1 MTESKEI
8 NNKEA
13 EAPND
18 LKKTEA
24 RDNLFI
30 AVTAALAG
38 VFFVF
43 IIYQIVTS
51 PEQILPLLS
60 CGVAFI
66 VDIFLMIFSI
76 QRKFEVQRQIEKQ
89 HFDEMFAAQKAS
101 YFVLRRNFDELQER
115 LSSLEMEGNSIPG
128 DDIISAQ
135 KALTKVTINRNSENT
150 KAVVEAQR
158 KLLNENR
165 DEMIQSNQELKYLI
179 SDMSTEIKSLKADMK
194 ALETRQQTI
203 SDYKMSDEINEQT
216 SSIQTDTIPEQI
228 EEPDSVIK
236 ESAISSQQDSKQ
248 TEEPI
253 VNTESFEPEQNENI
267 DISTEETSVVAEPA
281 SASES
286 ASEQIPAPEPET
298 EPAQESVPEPAPASE
313 PTLAPEPAV
322 SDDPNR
328 TLSPEEIAK
337 LFASMT

>member
-165 DEMIQSNQELKYLI
+165 DEMIQSNQELKF
-179 SDMSTEIKSLKADMK
+179 
-194 ALETRQQTI
+194 
-203 SDYKMSDEINEQT
+203 N
-216 SSIQTDTIPEQI
+216 
-228 EEPDSVIK
+228 
-236 ESAISSQQDSKQ
+236 
-248 TEEPI
+248 
-253 VNTESFEPEQNENI
+253 F
-267 DISTEETSVVAEPA
+267 
-281 SASES
+281 
-286 ASEQIPAPEPET
+286 
-298 EPAQESVPEPAPASE
+298 
-313 PTLAPEPAV
+313 
-322 SDDPNR
+322 
-328 TLSPEEIAK
+328 
-337 LFASMT
+337 

>member
-194 ALETRQQTI
+194 ALETRQQT
-203 SDYKMSDEINEQT
+203 
-216 SSIQTDTIPEQI
+216 
-228 EEPDSVIK
+228 
-236 ESAISSQQDSKQ
+236 
-248 TEEPI
+248 EEPI

-298 EPAQESVPEPAPASE
+298 EPAPESVPEPAPESVPEPAPESVPEPAPASE

>member
-1 MTESKEI
+1 
-8 NNKEA
+8 
-13 EAPND
+13 
-18 LKKTEA
+18 
-24 RDNLFI
+24 
-30 AVTAALAG
+30 
-38 VFFVF
+38 
-43 IIYQIVTS
+43 
-51 PEQILPLLS
+51 
-60 CGVAFI
+60 
-66 VDIFLMIFSI
+66 
-76 QRKFEVQRQIEKQ
+76 
-89 HFDEMFAAQKAS
+89 
-101 YFVLRRNFDELQER
+101 
-115 LSSLEMEGNSIPG
+115 
-128 DDIISAQ
+128 
-135 KALTKVTINRNSENT
+135 
-150 KAVVEAQR
+150 
-158 KLLNENR
+158 
-165 DEMIQSNQELKYLI
+165 
-179 SDMSTEIKSLKADMK
+179 MSTEIKSLKADMK

-298 EPAQESVPEPAPASE
+298 EPAPESVPEPAPASE